1 VPRCFLAVADTA
13 HIFSGNISPIGELKV
28 LVRLRSATIG
38 ERKAIK
44 TGGVAVAPKKRH
56 TYSMDTTDLILLAIA
71 AYALWIGIGLGTMK
85 EKIETFI
92 VLSILIFIGVSFLI
106 FIAS

>member
-1 VPRCFLAVADTA
+1 LA
-13 HIFSGNISPIGELKV
+13 S
-28 LVRLRSATIG
+28 
-38 ERKAIK
+38 KA
-44 TGGVAVAPKKRH
+44 GGVDTAPKKNH
-56 TYSMDTTDLILLAIA
+56 SYSMDTGTLILFAIG

-85 EKIETFI
+85 EKIESFI

>member
-1 VPRCFLAVADTA
+1 
-13 HIFSGNISPIGELKV
+13 
-28 LVRLRSATIG
+28 
-38 ERKAIK
+38 
-44 TGGVAVAPKKRH
+44 
-56 TYSMDTTDLILLAIA
+56 MDTTDLILLAIA